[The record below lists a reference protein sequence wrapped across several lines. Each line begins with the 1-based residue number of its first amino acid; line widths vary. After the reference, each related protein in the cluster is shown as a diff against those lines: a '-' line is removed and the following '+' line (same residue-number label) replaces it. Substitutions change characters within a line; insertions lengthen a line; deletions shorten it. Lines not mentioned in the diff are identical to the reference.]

1 MARNSKQNVCQVCPQ
16 LSAMD
21 GVVAAAERMFTGE
34 HAERIATCRRPP
46 AAPCRRGCYATGFLG
61 GSLLA
66 VPKTEKSPG
75 STGRN
80 SFMQRSKN
88 GDLFVRLLPRR
99 AAVAPQLIADP
110 RIRVGAEYL
119 ASHVIPDT
127 RDTRAG
133 PVHLSRGS
141 VVRLRAG
148 LRDRRCC
155 HESGKGDGG

>member
-1 MARNSKQNVCQVCPQ
+1 MTGSIRCPNSATAEPF
-16 LSAMD
+16 A
-21 GVVAAAERMFTGE
+21 GAAEAPE
-34 HAERIATCRRPP
+34 
-46 AAPCRRGCYATGFLG
+46 AAPSPNPVATNIARAELHILISCLFLG
-61 GSLLA
+61 IGADFRAPRTGLA
-66 VPKTEKSPG
+66 RGAQDELSPG
-75 STGRN
+75 TGRS

-110 RIRVGAEYL
+110 RIRVGAKYL

-127 RDTRAG
+127 RAA

-155 HESGKGDGG
+155 HESGA